1 MAVTRTAREARRRA
15 GATAL
20 AVTAVPVERPAAV
33 RPRAAPYLAAIGLSG
48 VLLFT
53 LELLS
58 GRLVLPVFG
67 GSPGVWTTTL
77 CFFTTIVLAGYVYA
91 HLVATR
97 LSPGF
102 GGALHLGLAVVAIA
116 LTVLA
121 PRDVASLRNPALPE
135 VVNVLLAQ
143 AVLAGPAAFL
153 LATTSP
159 LLGLVRAPWRRSV
172 VALRGLQRCELR
184 RPAPVPIPA

>member
-1 MAVTRTAREARRRA
+1 M
-15 GATAL
+15 
-20 AVTAVPVERPAAV
+20 TAVPVERPAAV
-33 RPRAAPYLAAIGLSG
+33 RPRAAPYLTAVGLSG

-97 LSPGF
+97 LSPGL

-159 LLGLVRAPWRRSV
+159 LLSAWYARRGGDPWWLYAVSNAASFGGLLLYPFLLEPFLPLSM
-172 VALRGLQRCELR
+172 QRLL
-184 RPAPVPIPA
+184 IG